1 MPAVAPLRLRAR
13 IRALHRRWRDDGVA
27 AIEFAL
33 IVPMVSIMFIGAVE
47 LSQALT
53 ISRRVK
59 QAANAT
65 ADLVARAE
73 NKISQTEITDI
84 MRAGSYIVAPYS
96 QNPLRI
102 TLRNVTS
109 SPTDATSS
117 KQSWTCVYNGT
128 GSQLACQCTNTTYNL
143 PSGLV
148 STNDSVVISQ
158 AVYDYKPFVFD
169 YFMKKG
175 SAPSSTGTYTLSET
189 VFLKPRGQAA
199 MLLQANNTACPSPTF

>member
-1 MPAVAPLRLRAR
+1 MPAVASRRIRAR
-13 IRALHRRWRDDGVA
+13 IRALRRRWRDDGVA

-53 ISRRVK
+53 IDRRVT
-59 QAANAT
+59 ATANAT
-65 ADLVARAE
+65 ADLVARSE
-73 NKISQTEITDI
+73 TKISQAEITDI

-109 SPTDATSS
+109 SPADAANT
-117 KQSWTCVYNGT
+117 KQSWTCTYNGT
-128 GSQLACQCTNTTYNL
+128 GSQLVCDCTNTTYTL
-143 PSGLV
+143 PAGLV
-148 STNDSVVISQ
+148 GTNDSVVISQ

-175 SAPSSTGTYTLSET
+175 SAPSSTGTYTLSEI
-189 VFLKPRGQAA
+189 VYLKPRGQAA
-199 MLLQANNTACPSPTF
+199 MLLQANDTACPSPTF